1 MISVGYYPIDNK
13 IYLVLNRKV
22 YQGNTYVFLANEM
35 DSADVMVRKLVDDN
49 TLKMLDSKEELMNV
63 LALFIK

>member
-49 TLKMLDSKEELMNV
+49 TLKM
-63 LALFIK
+63 

>member
-1 MISVGYYPIDNK
+1 MVSVDYYIIDNK
-13 IYLVLNRKV
+13 IYLVLNKKEFN
-22 YQGNTYVFLANEM
+22 GSTYVYLANEM
-35 DSADVMVRKLVDDN
+35 DSADMIVRKLIDED

>member
-49 TLKMLDSKEELMNV
+49 TLKMLGSKEELMNV

>member
-49 TLKMLDSKEELMNV
+49 TLKMLDSREELMKMV
-63 LALFIK
+63 AVYIK

>member
-1 MISVGYYPIDNK
+1 MISVDYYPIDNK